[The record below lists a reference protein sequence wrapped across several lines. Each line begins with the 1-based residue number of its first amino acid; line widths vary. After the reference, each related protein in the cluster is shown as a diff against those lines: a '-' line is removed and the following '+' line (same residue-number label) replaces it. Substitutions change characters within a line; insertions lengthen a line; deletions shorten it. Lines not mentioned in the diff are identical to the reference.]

1 MEFTLEPGWE
11 SRYTLRVPP
20 DLTEEIASR
29 RWRDVN
35 RLVLAPILLQDG
47 ADNGR
52 PLLSIL
58 START
63 IVPAERGL
71 LSLSGDA
78 PGTLDIAAEF
88 GFGRRVPERLRH
100 ANPLAAAAARCRKPV
115 LVGRAG
121 DLALARALRLLGRPS
136 CLSVP
141 ILRRGAPWGVIQ
153 LARTEPFREDD
164 AILAWLY
171 ALGLEGMIPG
181 LLQCQG
187 ESPSRFAGLASGR
200 SV

>member
-1 MEFTLEPGWE
+1 M
-11 SRYTLRVPP
+11 LRVPP

-35 RLVLAPILLQDG
+35 RLVLSPILLQDG
-47 ADNGR
+47 ADDGR

-58 START
+58 STARR

-71 LSLSGDA
+71 LFLSDQSLD
-78 PGTLDIAAEF
+78 TLEMAAQF
-88 GFGRRVPERLRH
+88 GFGRSIHGGRLP

-121 DLALARALRLLGRPS
+121 DLALARELRRLGRPS
-136 CLSVP
+136 CLSVA
-141 ILRRGAPWGVIQ
+141 ILRRGTPWGVIQ

-164 AILAWLY
+164 AILIWLY
-171 ALGLEGMIPG
+171 ALGLEGILPG
-181 LLQCQG
+181 LIQCQAD
-187 ESPSRFAGLASGR
+187 SPSSSAGLTSGR